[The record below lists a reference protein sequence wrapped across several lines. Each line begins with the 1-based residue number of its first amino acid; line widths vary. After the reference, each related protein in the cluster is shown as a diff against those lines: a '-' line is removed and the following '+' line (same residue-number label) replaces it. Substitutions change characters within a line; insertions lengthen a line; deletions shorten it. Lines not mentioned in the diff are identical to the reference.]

1 VRFTREELR
10 RLAIPFVIALVLL
23 GVGAALVQSAGT
35 SLAAAQR
42 GLAVAQAERRESTER
57 LARIAEE
64 EREVNQKLDVYQ
76 RLRRLNILGEERR
89 LEWADAITRIR
100 TQRELLDLRYRVE
113 RQQLLYSAAGK
124 PANVDFF
131 ASTMKVD
138 LALLHEEDLL
148 RFLADLRD
156 SGNAYYAVR
165 RCAIQRTGQAATGTT
180 ITPRLRADCDIDLI
194 TIVDRAAKR

>member
-1 VRFTREELR
+1 MKFTPEELR
-10 RLAIPFVIALVLL
+10 QLALPALIAVVLL
-23 GVGAALVQSAGT
+23 AVGGGLIWGADATLRAASQQAE
-35 SLAAAQR
+35 A
-42 GLAVAQAERRESTER
+42 AQAERRQATER
-57 LARIAEE
+57 LARISEE
-64 EREVNQKLDVYQ
+64 EREVIEKLDVYK
-76 RLRRLNILGEERR
+76 RLKQLNILGEERR

-100 TQRELLDLRYRVE
+100 TQRELLDLSYRVD
-113 RQQLLYSAAGK
+113 RQRLLTSAPGK

-131 ASTMKVD
+131 ASTMRVQ

-165 RCAIQRTGQAATGTT
+165 QCSLTRTAQPPASAQ
-180 ITPRLRADCDIDLI
+180 ISPRLRGECEIDLI